1 MVADATLGYVS
12 RMWDF
17 ANIAHFAETTFNY
30 NKNITL
36 IMIEQIQIIKTTDIT
51 GTLLNIPLGKTVNCP
66 NAVIPSATVRST
78 ANRLKNLGKG
88 SFLCETCGDGLLITR
103 K

>member
-1 MVADATLGYVS
+1 
-12 RMWDF
+12 
-17 ANIAHFAETTFNY
+17 
-30 NKNITL
+30 
-36 IMIEQIQIIKTTDIT
+36 MIEQIQIIKTTDIT
-51 GTLLNIPLGKTVNCP
+51 GTLLNIPLGKTVNGP